1 MIVGIINS
9 VIKINANFIPSRY
22 PFCFVFVPKYIE
34 LIKNTDKCEHRTG
47 KSHTSEYIGIS
58 RFFVRSIA

>member
-9 VIKINANFIPSRY
+9 VIKINANFIPSKY

-34 LIKNTDKCEHRTG
+34 LINVEKIN
-47 KSHTSEYIGIS
+47 IIS
-58 RFFVRSIA
+58 FKIL

>member
-9 VIKINANFIPSRY
+9 VIKINANFIPSKY

-34 LIKNTDKCEHRTG
+34 LISVEKINTTNFN
-47 KSHTSEYIGIS
+47 IL
-58 RFFVRSIA
+58 